1 MAHSTLEN
9 MKTGSEP
16 ASSGGRSSE
25 DGRPSVCADSLLG
38 SARVRRNPLRSA
50 RNTPDVRQRATTDS
64 SACPSAR
71 GGCGALQATARPLPL
86 DQLATELGVHV
97 RTLQAAARSGRLAAH
112 FSIRSVFGRPIR
124 LASRAASGSDSPD
137 LGTAGRREGGARDG
151 RCPGAIRANGDARR
165 RLEQPGRFRDLRV
178 RVRRHRAPCRL
189 SPGPPRRVHGS
200 DDRAPRGIERDAQP
214 IVIGAAGG
222 AGSVKTTVV
231 RRIFDALPRI
241 ATSETALR
249 SLLRPQCPDHIHP

>member
-1 MAHSTLEN
+1 VLAMAHSTLEN

-86 DQLATELGVHV
+86 DQLATELGVHA
-97 RTLQAAARSGRLAAH
+97 RTLQPAARSGRLAAH
-112 FSIRSVFGRPIR
+112 FSVRSVFGRPIR
-124 LASRAASGSDSPD
+124 RASRAASGSGSPD
-137 LGTAGRREGGARDG
+137 LGAAGRREGGARDG
-151 RCPGAIRANGDARR
+151 RALARSGQTAMLGVASSSPAVFVTFASVFAGTALLAGYLPARR
-165 RLEQPGRFRDLRV
+165 
-178 RVRRHRAPCRL
+178 
-189 SPGPPRRVHGS
+189 
-200 DDRAPRGIERDAQP
+200 
-214 IVIGAAGG
+214 AA
-222 AGSVKTTVV
+222 STDPM
-231 RRIFDALPRI
+231 I
-241 ATSETALR
+241 ALR
-249 SLLRPQCPDHIHP
+249 AE